1 MNDVYILIIF
11 SYAIMILIIG
21 SFSYY
26 ALEYFEDFFH
36 VSSKVWELEIGIS
49 MMMTAIIGCL
59 VGGRT
64 LDFMKNIKG
73 SSNKQKIL
81 SGVKIAL
88 LCIVVITPLVMG
100 FAFIVE
106 ATQGLIVLSIINV
119 LVFITIGA
127 FNCVVL

>member
-1 MNDVYILIIF
+1 MNDVYMLIIF

-26 ALEYFEDFFH
+26 AVQYFEDFFH
-36 VSSKVWELEIGIS
+36 VSSKVCELEIGIS

-59 VGGRT
+59 VGGRA

-73 SSNKQKIL
+73 PSNKHKIL

-88 LCIVVITPLVMG
+88 LCIVIITPLLMG

-119 LVFITIGA
+119 LVFINIGA